1 MTTVVTEVRPSE
13 GLGVLHLFFETGPEV
28 DAAGVSDAL
37 AAARTDGC
45 QAFAFAVLGHKAE
58 LGVMALGPELWR
70 LHRLQ
75 ADLVAAGLVLVDSYV
90 SLTEVSE
97 YSRGLPE
104 DALRERLYPTLPPPG
119 KTVMCFYPMSKKR
132 EGDQNWYT
140 LPFERRKELMYGHGK
155 TGREFAGRVVQLIT
169 GSVGLDDWE
178 WGVTLFAADPVD
190 LKSIVYKMRFDEASA
205 LYAEFGPFVTGLI
218 APVEELL
225 ARLAPR

>member
-1 MTTVVTEVRPSE
+1 VVAEVRPSE
-13 GLGVLHLFFETGPEV
+13 GLGVLHLFFDAGPDVEAPRV
-28 DAAGVSDAL
+28 GAAIDAARAE
-37 AAARTDGC
+37 GC
-45 QAFAFAVLGHKAE
+45 QAFSFAVLGHKAA

-75 ADLVAAGLVLVDSYV
+75 TDLVQAGLVLVDSYV

-104 DALRERLYPTLPPPG
+104 ETLRERLYPTLPPPG
-119 KTVMCFYPMSKKR
+119 KGVMCFYPMSKKR
-132 EGDQNWYT
+132 EGDQNWFT

-190 LKSIVYKMRFDEASA
+190 LKAIVYQMRFDEASA
-205 LYAEFGPFVTGLI
+205 RYADFGPFITGLI
-218 APVEELL
+218 APAEEIL
-225 ARLAPR
+225 ARLRGA